1 VVSITTPKYSWVNCT
16 AGKCVCFVFFIENT
30 KKKLQLT
37 RNEWNYLTEERQ
49 GKDRKMN
56 KSWICG
62 GWRKFH
68 LISLFGSNKIFFPP
82 SVCLVQFLF
91 FNAVHRRRPLSFSLE
106 FHFLFLFLFLFFFFQ
121 NTRQLNFTVASC
133 RRIGWFRLLR
143 QTCSVESHEERQE
156 PTEEEHKKNKEK
168 KKRFLRRGEK
178 QTFLGGAFDTHST
191 VAQSTVTDRFDGLL
205 W

>member
-1 VVSITTPKYSWVNCT
+1 MVSITTPKYSWVNCT

-56 KSWICG
+56 KTWICG

-68 LISLFGSNKIFFPP
+68 LISLFGSNKFFFPI
-82 SVCLVQFLF
+82 CLSGSISF
-91 FNAVHRRRPLSFSLE
+91 FQRCTSSSSPIVFTWISFFISFYL
-106 FHFLFLFLFLFFFFQ
+106 FQ

-168 KKRFLRRGEK
+168 KKKDF
-178 QTFLGGAFDTHST
+178 
-191 VAQSTVTDRFDGLL
+191 
-205 W
+205 

>member
-1 VVSITTPKYSWVNCT
+1 VAAEESFILFPYLVRIKFFFPHLSVWFNFFFSTLYIVVVPY
-16 AGKCVCFVFFIENT
+16 
-30 KKKLQLT
+30 
-37 RNEWNYLTEERQ
+37 R
-49 GKDRKMN
+49 
-56 KSWICG
+56 
-62 GWRKFH
+62 FH
-68 LISLFGSNKIFFPP
+68 LNFIFYFY
-82 SVCLVQFLF
+82 FYF
-91 FNAVHRRRPLSFSLE
+91 Y
-106 FHFLFLFLFLFFFFQ
+106 FFFQ

-205 W
+205 